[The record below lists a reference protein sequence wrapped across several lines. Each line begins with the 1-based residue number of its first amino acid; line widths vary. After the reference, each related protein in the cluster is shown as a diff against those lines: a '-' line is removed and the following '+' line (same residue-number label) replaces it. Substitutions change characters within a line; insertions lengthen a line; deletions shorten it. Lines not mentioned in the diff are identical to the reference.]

1 MRQMPWLCGA
11 ISLQLCAAAA
21 LKGLCPA
28 GDGNDDLDPVLAHL
42 LRKARAEAVR
52 REFRATPAASYTER
66 HDVTLLVGL
75 HLA

>member
-1 MRQMPWLCGA
+1 M
-11 ISLQLCAAAA
+11 
-21 LKGLCPA
+21 
-28 GDGNDDLDPVLAHL
+28 DPVLAHL

-75 HLA
+75 HIHVMVIGAWTRVTK